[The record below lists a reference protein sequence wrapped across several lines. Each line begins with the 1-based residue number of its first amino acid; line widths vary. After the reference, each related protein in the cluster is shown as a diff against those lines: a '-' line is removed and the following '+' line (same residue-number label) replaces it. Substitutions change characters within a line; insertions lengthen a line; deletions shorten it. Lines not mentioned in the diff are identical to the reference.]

1 MSVDYN
7 TYVGPYVKVHNPL
20 KDFIEKYHTCTN
32 KKCRNFEKEISSE
45 YCSECGK
52 KIGLLERLCRKRID
66 FDECDEFEGRIAEA
80 LPEFKPDELKDYQFY
95 IPNIGKIGLHLD
107 AKYTSVNP
115 LENQKPLMEVN
126 HFQMSFTK
134 QIARIK
140 KVFGKDA
147 VTIEWGILVW
157 QS

>member
-7 TYVGPYVKVHNPL
+7 TYVGPYIKVHNPM
-20 KDFIEKYHTCTN
+20 KDSIEKYHTCTN

-52 KIGLLERLCRKRID
+52 KIKLTSRSCYKRID
-66 FDECDEFEGRIAEA
+66 FDEGEECEGRIAEA
-80 LPEFKPDELKDYQFY
+80 LSEFKPDELKDHQFY

-107 AKYTSVNP
+107 ANYTSVNP
-115 LENQKPLMEVN
+115 LEYQKPLMEVN
-126 HFQMSFTK
+126 HFQMSFSK
-134 QIARIK
+134 PISRLK
-140 KVFGKDA
+140 EVFGKNA
-147 VTIEWGILVW
+147 VFIEWGVLVW